1 MKQTL
6 FFLTIVFFSIN
17 ALAQDQKWSL
27 EASYPIFIGNKIG
40 NDNPGIGDLGI
51 KYRFLNFDFV
61 QIGVGLNVSLFKDRI
76 QGFTIPETM
85 DFKEKNW
92 IFQPK
97 IFAEFH
103 IPSMPRLHPS
113 IGLGYTQIDSRFRNN
128 TPANMSSFSVVE
140 DGFNLSLGLSYDI
153 SKKVFI
159 LVQYDVIFSKT
170 SNMDFTRSANNYGI
184 LKFGLGFRF

>member
-1 MKQTL
+1 VRFNSFGFDNKVGLKQLNMKQTL

-27 EASYPIFIGNKIG
+27 EASYPISIGNRIG

-85 DFKEKNW
+85 DFKETNW

-103 IPSMPRLHPS
+103 IPSMPRLKYLYWS
-113 IGLGYTQIDSRFRNN
+113 N
-128 TPANMSSFSVVE
+128 TMSSFQKRETWILQEVPIIM
-140 DGFNLSLGLSYDI
+140 GF
-153 SKKVFI
+153 
-159 LVQYDVIFSKT
+159 
-170 SNMDFTRSANNYGI
+170 
-184 LKFGLGFRF
+184 